1 MDNQLIFIIII
12 AIILICINKYYKKEN
27 FESNYNMNNDIGVK
41 AYKYTYPF
49 NIKYPSNMINCD
61 IYNNKNDCETGF
73 QCNWIDEKLKAYPLN
88 TPFCSGN
95 IFSVPT

>member
-1 MDNQLIFIIII
+1 MDNQLIFIIVIV
-12 AIILICINKYYKKEN
+12 IILICINKYYKKEH
-27 FESNYNMNNDIGVK
+27 FESNHKNMNTIMF
-41 AYKYTYPF
+41 TYPF

-61 IYNNKNDCETGF
+61 IYNNKNDCETGY